1 MKQSVTQSL
10 SESIAV
16 RLRRL
21 RSDGPTEQLVY
32 MTSPNRKV
40 PSWRQL
46 TYFSRLLTRS
56 ERLFALLAVFVIVI
70 GVPVFAVRGYFNAT
84 EVVAQDGGTYTEG
97 VVGSPQYINP
107 VLSPLSDVDSDLTQL
122 VFSSIFRYDGNQ
134 ALQPDA
140 ITNYTISDDK
150 KTYTFFL
157 RHDVKWNDGQEL
169 TADDVL
175 FTIGLIQ
182 DPLYQSPLLASLK
195 GVTAT
200 KIDDHSFSLALKEPF
215 APFLTTLTFG
225 ILPKHIW
232 FDVTPQTMT
241 LNERNLT
248 PVGSGMYAVE
258 SVKKDREG
266 TIKSVDLERNNEY
279 YGTKP
284 HIEKFRFVFFADE
297 ASAIDGLQ
305 SHKVEGLAFFPGSD
319 WAAIQKK
326 NSALNLHRLRIP
338 QYTAVFFNQQKSA
351 PLQEGA
357 VRKALAYALN
367 KQQLVQNVFAG
378 QAEVIHTPILP
389 GYLGYNPGVGE
400 YPQNT
405 QESLKLLEEAN
416 WKYPEGKDATSE
428 PFEPRQKNGK
438 KLEFSLVTANIP
450 EYEQTARELA
460 SAWKAIGVNVT
471 ITTASAQ
478 DIQGTTIKNRDY
490 DALLFAQIIGTDP
503 DPYPFWHSSQQEA
516 PGLNLAIFR
525 DREADSLLDAA
536 RKTTSDDERRDKY
549 MQFQTRIAEGVP
561 AIFLYNSTYSYA
573 MHEKVRGV
581 NPTQYISV
589 PSDRFSAVAQWY
601 IKSNRQFKSQ

>member
-1 MKQSVTQSL
+1 MKQSVNKSVSDRIVPFVRRFR
-10 SESIAV
+10 SES
-16 RLRRL
+16 
-21 RSDGPTEQLVY
+21 STEQLVY
-32 MTSPNRKV
+32 MTTPNRKI
-40 PSWRQL
+40 PSWRQT
-46 TYFSRLLTRS
+46 TYFFRLLTRG
-56 ERLFALLAVFVIVI
+56 ERLLALCAIAIIVVGI
-70 GVPVFAVRGYFNAT
+70 PVFAVRGYFQAT
-84 EVVAQDGGTYTEG
+84 VVVPQKGGAYTEG
-97 VVGSPQYINP
+97 LVGAPQYLNP

-122 VFSSIFRYDGNQ
+122 LFSSIFRYDGNQ
-134 ALQPDA
+134 VLQPDV

-157 RHDVKWNDGQEL
+157 RHDIQWNDGQAF
-169 TADDVL
+169 TAEDVL

-182 DPLYQSPLLASLK
+182 DPLYQSPLLSSLK

-241 LNERNLT
+241 LNERNIT
-248 PVGSGMYAVE
+248 PVGSGMYVIE
-258 SVKKDREG
+258 NMKKDREG
-266 TIKSVDLERNNEY
+266 TIKSVDLKRNNEY
-279 YGTKP
+279 YGVKP
-284 HIEKFRFVFFADE
+284 NIETVRFAFFADE
-297 ASAIDGLQ
+297 ASAIDALQ
-305 SHKVEGLAFFPGSD
+305 SHKIEGLAFFPGSD
-319 WAAIQKK
+319 WASIQKK
-326 NSALNLHRLRIP
+326 NGDLRLHRLRIP

-351 PLQEGA
+351 ALQEGA

-367 KQQLVQNVFAG
+367 KQQIVQTVFAG

-389 GYLGYNPGVGE
+389 GYLGYSPGVGE
-400 YPQNT
+400 YSQNIG
-405 QESLKLLEEAN
+405 ESTKLLEEAN
-416 WKYPEGKDATSE
+416 WKYPEGKDANSE
-428 PFEPRQKNGK
+428 PFEPRQKGEK
-438 KLEFSLVTANIP
+438 KLEISLVTANIP

-460 SAWKAIGVNVT
+460 AAWKAVGVKVN

-478 DIQGTTIKNRDY
+478 DIQTTTIKNREY

-525 DREADSLLDAA
+525 DREADTLLEAA

-549 MQFQTRIAEGVP
+549 VQFQNRIAEGVP

-581 NPTQYISV
+581 NPVQYISV

-601 IKSNRQFKSQ
+601 IKSNRQLK